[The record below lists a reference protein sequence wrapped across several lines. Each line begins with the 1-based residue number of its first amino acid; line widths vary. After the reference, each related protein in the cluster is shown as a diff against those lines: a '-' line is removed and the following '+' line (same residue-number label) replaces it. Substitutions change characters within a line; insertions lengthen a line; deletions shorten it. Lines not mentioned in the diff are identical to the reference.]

1 MGIGKNILKGVAC
14 LVLAGGLLAGG
25 VAAGIHKDAIKDF
38 FTTRHEQTQTVDKD
52 TEADTGEETPKE
64 NEGPGQNENPGQT
77 EDPGQNENPGQN
89 EDPGEQ
95 EEQIQELD
103 YLIAGNSIVGYK
115 GNKTILDDVPS
126 SYDLVI
132 NKNNVIDTIIF
143 TTIESVM
150 QMSDEDYMTLATHA
164 LKIEAHNGDIQE
176 FNNLSESERY
186 MQTYQDPTVLF
197 PLTMKVYE
205 TKIVAGDTFSVS
217 ELGEEFGT
225 SETSN
230 ITKLVLHEDITF
242 IEVDSLKY
250 LQSGSTVVIQCDD
263 LEKINFYN
271 VVHLKDTYPEINF
284 VLGENLQRAVIDH
297 YNSLEDPGQN
307 EEPQQQVQNLD
318 FAVVSPTY
326 LVNITYLGGSEA
338 VFIPESFDIID
349 ETTQITF
356 TTDENMSAYEKL
368 ALSYHTA
375 GYMIEFS
382 TDNHVSGSMM
392 GEAPLNGIS
401 WSDGQANAA
410 QNRELLQQAN
420 EIYATVHH
428 YVLTTGDTYTFTN
441 IQYFFTEQ
449 IPVSAVGYVVIPSTT
464 TSIRPACFSAYTN
477 PRFTLHVEYSNGLS
491 AENIYQIA
499 NSLAG
504 TNSTATIMI
513 NQTQQQ
519 SVSDYCTQ
527 NSYTMPTNLS
537 CK

>member
-176 FNNLSESERY
+176 FNNLRESERY

-205 TKIVAGDTFSVS
+205 TKIVAGDTFLVS

-225 SETSN
+225 SETSS
-230 ITKLVLHEDITF
+230 ITELVLPENITF
-242 IEVDSLKY
+242 IAVDALKY
-250 LQSGSTVVIQCDD
+250 LPRDCRVVIQCDD

-297 YNSLEDPGQN
+297 YNSLEEPENPGQN
-307 EEPQQQVQNLD
+307 EEPQEEAQDIVDYNLTYGGVFDQV
-318 FAVVSPTY
+318 TY
-326 LVNITYLGGSEA
+326 FGNRDTIS
-338 VFIPESFDIID
+338 IPEHFGVVEERID
-349 ETTQITF
+349 SITF
-356 TTDENMSAYEKL
+356 VSDENMSALEKVRS
-368 ALSYHTA
+368 A
-375 GYMIEFS
+375 FC
-382 TDNHVSGSMM
+382 VSGCNVSLKVNDTVY
-392 GEAPLNGIS
+392 ARFNGVFTY
-401 WSDGQANAA
+401 
-410 QNRELLQQAN
+410 QNGGSSVLSTAN
-420 EIYATVHH
+420 EIEVSGYRFHLNDQ
-428 YVLTTGDTYTFTN
+428 YDYKFTYL
-441 IQYFFTEQ
+441 EQ
-449 IPVSAVGYVVIPSTT
+449 INCNSNVYSQIQAIIIPSTT
-464 TSIRPACFSAYTN
+464 LSIRPACFDVFTN
-477 PRFTLHVEYSNGLS
+477 ANLYLHLEYANGLS
-491 AENIYQIA
+491 AENIYQIV

-504 TNSTATIMI
+504 TNSTATIII

-519 SVSDYCTQ
+519 AVSDYCTQ